1 MKNKII
7 SEIDEYRKMIVESV
21 GRWNY
26 IAEHGCSD
34 PFWSDGCNMNLVRN
48 HTIYAKRNI
57 EKLCE
62 ENGLEFPIEYNIPL
76 PPEMDDNYMARA
88 DEIRRN
94 ADKILTEYL
103 DDPEYLYLLRK
114 VGSLTDKQKESTGIP
129 AALNYVNCLRNA
141 ISRNDLITMR
151 RHEKAE
157 FYKSSFKECR
167 ERLEKED
174 SEKIAESE
182 QKSKSMLPLGQLSL
196 MDLFEL

>member
-1 MKNKII
+1 
-7 SEIDEYRKMIVESV
+7 
-21 GRWNY
+21 
-26 IAEHGCSD
+26 
-34 PFWSDGCNMNLVRN
+34 
-48 HTIYAKRNI
+48 
-57 EKLCE
+57 
-62 ENGLEFPIEYNIPL
+62 
-76 PPEMDDNYMARA
+76 MDDVFV
-88 DEIRRN
+88 
-94 ADKILTEYL
+94 
-103 DDPEYLYLLRK
+103 
-114 VGSLTDKQKESTGIP
+114 VGAPKTMYNDLGETDHCPGFKEGTGIP

-174 SEKIAESE
+174 SEKNAESE

>member
-48 HTIYAKRNI
+48 HIIYAKRNI
-57 EKLCE
+57 EELCK
-62 ENGLEFPIEYNIPL
+62 ENGLKIPRECEFPL

-94 ADKILTEYL
+94 AEKTLAEYL
-103 DDPEYLYLLRK
+103 DDLDYLYLLRK